1 MSNILPMIEA
11 DSVSFDPHRDK
22 QALADVIADAE
33 IGIGGA
39 LADEFINPNPVPDD
53 ARQAE
58 ALQGLDP
65 IIQEQLGLAMRGKVR
80 NWANF
85 ETPKGIPIF
94 KMQSQP
100 DPDLTPEQRAAA
112 ATAAGVVVSC
122 DADSWDTL
130 SPGYASSPSNGP
142 EYPQKEDGAS
152 TRDSTARTP
161 EAA

>member
-65 IIQEQLGLAMRGKVR
+65 IIQEQLGLAMRGVIAHLGSSGWVNER
-80 NWANF
+80 YF
-85 ETPKGIPIF
+85 RQLDTQTLIF
-94 KMQSQP
+94 L
-100 DPDLTPEQRAAA
+100 DR
-112 ATAAGVVVSC
+112 G
-122 DADSWDTL
+122 
-130 SPGYASSPSNGP
+130 
-142 EYPQKEDGAS
+142 
-152 TRDSTARTP
+152 ART
-161 EAA
+161 